1 MVEIIIIVGLVSGT
15 ISLVSFGKAA
25 QQTVILFKRPH

>member
-1 MVEIIIIVGLVSGT
+1 MVEIIILIGLVTGT

-25 QQTVILFKRPH
+25 QATVTLHKRP